1 MENVIAE
8 EIKRQVNDRVQLA
21 KEHGKN
27 LSQFFDNL
35 INIGSFAS
43 AEDIDIAM
51 HSLKA
56 AALEIK
62 EKQASLHL
70 PV

>member
-43 AEDIDIAM
+43 AEDNHIIRISDKSVSSAFQFLVQLI
-51 HSLKA
+51 
-56 AALEIK
+56 
-62 EKQASLHL
+62 
-70 PV
+70 